1 MRSRLVDFATA
12 ISKELGGRPLDP
24 LVIMVIIEPTKDQQA
39 AFEAEDAARE
49 DLTGE

>member
-1 MRSRLVDFATA
+1 MSSTRSPQR
-12 ISKELGGRPLDP
+12 DP